1 MQESIFFAKKVAETQ
16 REKGGVNMLL
26 KIIAIIVASVTSVRA
41 IVSFDRGRYADMTW
55 YGLAALTICQ
65 LGKMCF

>member
-1 MQESIFFAKKVAETQ
+1 
-16 REKGGVNMLL
+16 MLL
-26 KIIAIIVASVTSVRA
+26 KIITIIVASITSA
-41 IVSFDRGRYADMTW
+41 KSILSFEKGRYADMVW